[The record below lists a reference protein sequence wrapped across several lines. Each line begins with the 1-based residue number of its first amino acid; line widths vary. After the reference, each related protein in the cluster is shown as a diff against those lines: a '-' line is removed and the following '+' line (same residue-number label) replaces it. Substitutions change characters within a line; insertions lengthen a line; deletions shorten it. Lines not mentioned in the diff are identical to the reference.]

1 MGEMDY
7 PDLPVHLGNQALP
20 VSLLFNCRLN
30 GFFFFSFSFASSVI
44 ISIIIMGFQLDPYDC
59 HVEFD
64 VA

>member
-7 PDLPVHLGNQALP
+7 PDLPVHPGNQGLP
-20 VSLLFNCRLN
+20 VSLLS
-30 GFFFFSFSFASSVI
+30 FSFSSSVI

-59 HVEFD
+59 RVEFD